1 MCSILLLKKKYILI
15 LVLKMAT
22 IALMVGGA
30 ITNALA
36 FSGSNFLFSQMS
48 GAEERKRHNLA
59 MENLQHERDTWNEER
74 LERIDYI
81 NEELKKRGHAAKT
94 FQNVDQAMQQYYFL
108 TGTELPSLSS
118 EPQLEDFLDD
128 DQRLAIQRGE
138 LTLITIGILTTA
150 YLTYKFI

>member
-1 MCSILLLKKKYILI
+1 
-15 LVLKMAT
+15 MAT
-22 IALMVGGA
+22 IALILGGA

-48 GAEERKRHNLA
+48 GAAERKRHNLA

-108 TGTELPSLSS
+108 TGTELPPLSS

-138 LTLITIGILTTA
+138 LTLITIGILSTA

>member
-1 MCSILLLKKKYILI
+1 
-15 LVLKMAT
+15 MAT

-59 MENLQHERDTWNEER
+59 IEQLQHERDSWNEQR
-74 LERIDYI
+74 LQRIDYI
-81 NEELKKRGHAAKT
+81 NEELKKRGHASRT
-94 FQNVDQAMQQYYFL
+94 FQDVNEAMQEYYYL
-108 TGTELPSLSS
+108 TGDSALESAPALTA

-128 DQRLAIQRGE
+128 DQRGALQKGE
-138 LTLITIGILTTA
+138 LALIGIGMFLTG
-150 YLTYKFI
+150 YLTYKFL

>member
-1 MCSILLLKKKYILI
+1 
-15 LVLKMAT
+15 MAT

-48 GAEERKRHNLA
+48 GAAERKRHNLA

-81 NEELKKRGHAAKT
+81 NEELKKRGHAVKT
-94 FQNVDQAMQQYYFL
+94 FKDVDQAMQQYYFL

-138 LTLITIGILTTA
+138 LMLITIGILTTA

>member
-1 MCSILLLKKKYILI
+1 
-15 LVLKMAT
+15 MAT

-81 NEELKKRGHAAKT
+81 NEELKKE
-94 FQNVDQAMQQYYFL
+94 VMQLKLFKM
-108 TGTELPSLSS
+108 
-118 EPQLEDFLDD
+118 
-128 DQRLAIQRGE
+128 
-138 LTLITIGILTTA
+138 LIKRCNNIIS
-150 YLTYKFI
+150 

>member
-1 MCSILLLKKKYILI
+1 
-15 LVLKMAT
+15 MAT

-59 MENLQHERDTWNEER
+59 MEKLQLERDTWNEER

-81 NEELKKRGHAAKT
+81 NEELKKE
-94 FQNVDQAMQQYYFL
+94 VMQLKLFKMLIKQC
-108 TGTELPSLSS
+108 SS
-118 EPQLEDFLDD
+118 
-128 DQRLAIQRGE
+128 
-138 LTLITIGILTTA
+138 TI
-150 YLTYKFI
+150 

>member
-1 MCSILLLKKKYILI
+1 
-15 LVLKMAT
+15 MAT

-48 GAEERKRHNLA
+48 GAAERKRHNLA

-81 NEELKKRGHAAKT
+81 NKELKKRGHAAKT

-108 TGTELPSLSS
+108 TGTELPPLSS
-118 EPQLEDFLDD
+118 EPQLEDILDD

>member
-1 MCSILLLKKKYILI
+1 
-15 LVLKMAT
+15 MAT

-48 GAEERKRHNLA
+48 GAAERKRHNLA

-138 LTLITIGILTTA
+138 LTLITVGISTTA

>member
-1 MCSILLLKKKYILI
+1 
-15 LVLKMAT
+15 MAT

-59 MENLQHERDTWNEER
+59 MEKLQHERDTWNEER

-81 NEELKKRGHAAKT
+81 NEELKKKR
-94 FQNVDQAMQQYYFL
+94 
-108 TGTELPSLSS
+108 SCS
-118 EPQLEDFLDD
+118 
-128 DQRLAIQRGE
+128 
-138 LTLITIGILTTA
+138 
-150 YLTYKFI
+150 

>member
-1 MCSILLLKKKYILI
+1 
-15 LVLKMAT
+15 MAT

-59 MENLQHERDTWNEER
+59 MEKLQHERDTWNEER

>member
-1 MCSILLLKKKYILI
+1 
-15 LVLKMAT
+15 MAT

-30 ITNALA
+30 ITNVLA

-81 NEELKKRGHAAKT
+81 NEELKKE
-94 FQNVDQAMQQYYFL
+94 VMQLKLFKML
-108 TGTELPSLSS
+108 TRRCNNIIS
-118 EPQLEDFLDD
+118 
-128 DQRLAIQRGE
+128 
-138 LTLITIGILTTA
+138 
-150 YLTYKFI
+150 

>member
-1 MCSILLLKKKYILI
+1 
-15 LVLKMAT
+15 MAT

-59 MENLQHERDTWNEER
+59 MEKLQHERDTWNDER

>member
-1 MCSILLLKKKYILI
+1 
-15 LVLKMAT
+15 MAT

-81 NEELKKRGHAAKT
+81 NEELKKE
-94 FQNVDQAMQQYYFL
+94 VMQLKLFKML
-108 TGTELPSLSS
+108 TRRCNNIIS
-118 EPQLEDFLDD
+118 
-128 DQRLAIQRGE
+128 
-138 LTLITIGILTTA
+138 
-150 YLTYKFI
+150 

>member
-1 MCSILLLKKKYILI
+1 
-15 LVLKMAT
+15 MAT

-59 MENLQHERDTWNEER
+59 MEKLQHERDTWNEER
-74 LERIDYI
+74 LKRIDYI
-81 NEELKKRGHAAKT
+81 NQELKKRGHAVKT
-94 FQNVDQAMQQYYFL
+94 FKDVDQAMQEYYWS
-108 TGTELPSLSS
+108 TGESLPQLSAQ
-118 EPQLEDFLDD
+118 PKLEDFLDD

-138 LTLITIGILTTA
+138 LTLITMGILTTA

>member
-1 MCSILLLKKKYILI
+1 
-15 LVLKMAT
+15 MAT

-81 NEELKKRGHAAKT
+81 NEELKKEVMRLKL
-94 FQNVDQAMQQYYFL
+94 FKML
-108 TGTELPSLSS
+108 TKRCNNIIS
-118 EPQLEDFLDD
+118 
-128 DQRLAIQRGE
+128 
-138 LTLITIGILTTA
+138 
-150 YLTYKFI
+150 